1 MENAAAYAHH
11 ATETVFPALA
21 DLPGFRGA
29 QLLQREIAG
38 GIEFLVLTDW
48 ESLDAIRAFAGDDA
62 DTAVVEPTAGAILSE
77 FDPSVIMSAST
88 TRSFQ
93 DNDHSPSARP
103 LRHAKRH
110 RGRTCADFSL
120 RARLTTKAVLIERGA

>member
-1 MENAAAYAHH
+1 MIIRIWRGRATVENAAAYAHH

-21 DLPGFRGA
+21 DLPSFRGA

-77 FDPSVIMSAST
+77 FDPSV
-88 TRSFQ
+88 
-93 DNDHSPSARP
+93 
-103 LRHAKRH
+103 RHY
-110 RGRTCADFSL
+110 
-120 RARLTTKAVLIERGA
+120 ERVHDTIVPG